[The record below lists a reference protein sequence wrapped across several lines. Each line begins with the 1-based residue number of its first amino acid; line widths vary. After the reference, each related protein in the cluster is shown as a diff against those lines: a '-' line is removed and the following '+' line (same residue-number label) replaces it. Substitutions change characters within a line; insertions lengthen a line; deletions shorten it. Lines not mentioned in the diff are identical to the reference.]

1 MVAQNEKNKK
11 KNKKRNDGNFFLHSW
26 MPIDPRPTHLTIA
39 LNSLDS
45 SRTYRRLLE
54 SPKPGSSRELFLPE
68 NGFKTCYTVYFSKK
82 TSRFGRPENQWKTWN
97 LRLDF
102 YLKRP
107 ST

>member
-11 KNKKRNDGNFFLHSW
+11 NGGKLFLHSW
-26 MPIDPRPTHLTIA
+26 IPIDPRPTHLTKA

-54 SPKPGSSRELFLPE
+54 SAKPGHSRELFLPE
-68 NGFKTCYTVYFSKK
+68 NVFKTCYTVYFSKK
-82 TSRFGRPENQWKTWN
+82 TSRFGRPGNQWKKWN
-97 LRLDF
+97 LDF